1 MSDCTFFVIVIFCR
15 TQDEHGQS
23 LLHFAC
29 ARSHGPNGLSQLID
43 ESGVSITYRDELYRT
58 ARDVSYQA
66 SQPTNA
72 TEIDRWVLG
81 FAAAGD
87 VDYFE
92 HLLLEGYDH
101 IRDLE
106 DEHGLTIGQIAAQRN
121 HSDLVRFLD
130 GIEEFEETR
139 EQLHRAIRQNK
150 AEQVIQILQRPD
162 AARLVRAKNY
172 YGRSAMHLA
181 VLRGNE
187 DMVDRISTQFRPTL
201 RIGDNVSD
209 RELVLQILSLV
220 SISIRCVCSTA
231 GPDATALCDGCV
243 ERGGAQSHPDQERC
257 EASAERSEGAP
268 AQLLLHEQGGHQSAE
283 GGGGGSRWRAR
294 TADVALGCN

>member
-1 MSDCTFFVIVIFCR
+1 M
-15 TQDEHGQS
+15 
-23 LLHFAC
+23 
-29 ARSHGPNGLSQLID
+29 
-43 ESGVSITYRDELYRT
+43 SITYRDELYRT

-106 DEHGLTIGQIAAQRN
+106 DEQGLTIGQIAAQRN
-121 HSDLVRFLD
+121 HSGLVRFLD
-130 GIEEFEETR
+130 GIEDFEETR
-139 EQLHRAIRQNK
+139 EQLHRAIRQSK
-150 AEQVIQILQRPD
+150 TEQVNQILQRPD

-187 DMVDRISTQFRPTL
+187 DVVDRISTQFRQTL
-201 RIGDNVSD
+201 RIGDNVS
-209 RELVLQILSLV
+209 EPVLSLNYLRLTHV
-220 SISIRCVCSTA
+220 LIVIA

-243 ERGGAQSHPDQERC
+243 ERGGTQSHTDQERC
-257 EASAERSEGAP
+257 EASAQRSEGP
-268 AQLLLHEQGGHQSAE
+268 SAQLLLHEQGRHQPVE
-283 GGGGGSRWRAR
+283 GGGGGP
-294 TADVALGCN
+294 